1 MPAKK
6 IEHVSARQ
14 GYDLW
19 SETYDSTP
27 NSVVAMDSRHTI
39 KLLAPAGG
47 ELILDAGCGTGRN
60 LKPLFLAGS
69 TAVGIDFSHR
79 MLQVARRQRDNS
91 PVALADLQASLPFFS
106 RSFDAVLCA
115 LIGEHLGDLRVVFD
129 EFYRILKPGGR
140 LVFSVY
146 HPEMSAAGIEA
157 NFERG
162 GVEYRLGAIH
172 YSVAEHVRLLQEAH
186 FEGIQ
191 VCEFSGDEKLV
202 ESVPAAAKYLGFPIL
217 LVVTAEK
224 RSTGSELMPGSP
236 KQSGRIDTS
245 GLGKPRRGV
254 INKLWFRRS

>member
-6 IEHVSARQ
+6 IKHVSARQ

-27 NSVVAMDSRHTI
+27 NPVVAMDSRHTI

-60 LKPLFLAGS
+60 LKPLLLAGS

-79 MLQVARRQRDNS
+79 MLQVARQRENS
-91 PVALADLQASLPFFS
+91 LVALANLQANLPFFS

-115 LIGEHLGDLRVVFD
+115 LIGEHLSDLRVVFD

-172 YSVAEHVRLLQEAH
+172 YSVAEHLRLLQEARL
-186 FEGIQ
+186 EGIQ
-191 VCEFSGDEKLV
+191 VHEFSGDEELV
-202 ESVPAAAKYLGFPIL
+202 ESIPAAAKYLGFPIL

-224 RSTGSELMPGSP
+224 RSTGSERMPGSP
-236 KQSGRIDTS
+236 NNPD
-245 GLGKPRRGV
+245 GLT
-254 INKLWFRRS
+254 

>member
-27 NSVVAMDSRHTI
+27 NPVVAMDSRHTI
-39 KLLAPAGG
+39 KLLAPASG

-69 TAVGIDFSHR
+69 TAVAIDFSHR
-79 MLQVARRQRDNS
+79 MLQVARRQQENS
-91 PVALADLQASLPFFS
+91 PVALADLQASLPFGS

-115 LIGEHLGDLRVVFD
+115 LIGEHLSDLRVVFD

-162 GVEYRLGAIH
+162 GIEYRLGAIH
-172 YSVAEHVRLLQEAH
+172 HSVAEHLRLLQEAR

-191 VCEFSGDEKLV
+191 VHEFSGDEELV
-202 ESVPAAAKYLGFPIL
+202 ESVPAAAKYLSFPML

-224 RSTGSELMPGSP
+224 RPTGSEVMPGAP
-236 KQSGRIDTS
+236 NNPD
-245 GLGKPRRGV
+245 GLT
-254 INKLWFRRS
+254 